1 MRRARPRARPNRAEV
16 VVGAA
21 RCYAQTNQSG
31 HSLAVRRTRRF
42 IRHCDRINAHSTKL
56 AVTALKTPT
65 LPEEPRSV
73 IDMSKM
79 TEGQRAA
86 LQVTE
91 AARESHADLS
101 FVAHLF
107 MGRFRPEKLYP
118 LTDLEPDE
126 RSRSGAFLEQLATF
140 LRGHVDADE
149 IDRTGEIPDAVMAGL
164 ARLGAYG
171 IKVPQVYGGLG
182 FSQTTYCRACMLI
195 ASHCMNTFAHVS
207 VHQSVGVPQPLML
220 FGTEEQKR
228 KFLPR
233 VAGGELSAFALTERG
248 VGSDPARL
256 TSTAEP
262 DGDDFIINGEKLW
275 CSNGTRAKLFIVA
288 AKTPPKLVDGKPRT
302 QITTFVVE
310 ANSPGIAV
318 VQRSQFMGLHALYNG
333 VIRFTQVRVPRAN
346 IVGGEGRGLKVALST
361 LNAGRLSIPA
371 SSLGMAKKSLAI
383 ARAWSAERVQWGVPI
398 GQHAAIAEKI
408 RRIAA
413 HAFAM
418 EAMLLVTS
426 RIVDR
431 DKKADIRLEASMCK
445 LWGTEKAWMCLDDVM
460 QIRGGRGYEN
470 VASLR
475 ARGERP
481 DPVER
486 MMRDN
491 RVATIFEGSSE
502 IMRLFIMREALD
514 PHLKIAGIALN
525 SERPWRERL
534 ASAGKAAAFY
544 AAWYPC
550 QWLPLGHAT
559 PADLHPRLAVHF
571 RRVAALARKMAR
583 TLFHQMVKF
592 GPALEKRQVLLG
604 RLADIGADLFA
615 IAASCVLAQK
625 LLRDGEPEMKILA
638 LVDDF
643 AAQAHVRIGQ
653 NFHGIASN
661 ADDHGYALAQQVV
674 AGEHA
679 WIERGII

>member
-1 MRRARPRARPNRAEV
+1 MADTP
-16 VVGAA
+16 
-21 RCYAQTNQSG
+21 QTPAPKPDDG
-31 HSLAVRRTRRF
+31 
-42 IRHCDRINAHSTKL
+42 
-56 AVTALKTPT
+56 
-65 LPEEPRSV
+65 RSV

-79 TEGQRAA
+79 NEGQRAA

-91 AARESHADLS
+91 AARESHDDLS

-107 MGRFRPEKLYP
+107 MGRFRPEKLHP
-118 LTDLEPDE
+118 VTEIDAAEQERAGKFLADLA
-126 RSRSGAFLEQLATF
+126 AFLTA
-140 LRGHVDADE
+140 HVDADE

-164 ARLGAYG
+164 AKLGAYG
-171 IKVPQVYGGLG
+171 IKVPQAYGGLG
-182 FSQTTYCRACMLI
+182 FSQTTYCRACTLI
-195 ASHCMNTFAHVS
+195 ASHCMNTFAHLS
-207 VHQSVGVPQPLML
+207 VHQSVGVSQPLVL
-220 FGTEEQKR
+220 FGTAEQKQR
-228 KFLPR
+228 FLPR
-233 VAGGELSAFALTERG
+233 VAGGELSAFALTEPG
-248 VGSDPARL
+248 VGSDPARM
-256 TSTAEP
+256 TTKAVA
-262 DGDDFIINGEKLW
+262 DGDDFLVTGDKLW
-275 CSNGTRAKLFIVA
+275 CSNGTRAGLFIVA
-288 AKTPPKLVDGKPRT
+288 AQTPPKMVEGKPRT

-310 ANSPGIAV
+310 ANSPGIETMH
-318 VQRSQFMGLHALYNG
+318 RCQFMGLHALYNG
-333 VIRFTQVRVPRAN
+333 VIRFTNVRVPKIN

-383 ARAWSAERVQWGVPI
+383 AREWGGERIQWGVPI

-418 EAMLLVTS
+418 EAMLISTS

-445 LWGTEKAWMCLDDVM
+445 MWGTEKAWMCLDDVM

-470 VASLR
+470 VQSLK
-475 ARGERP
+475 ARGEKP
-481 DPVER
+481 HPVER

-525 SERPWRERL
+525 SERPWGERIR
-534 ASAGKAAAFY
+534 SAFKAAGFY
-544 AAWYPC
+544 LTWYPA
-550 QWLPLGHAT
+550 QWLPRGGA
-559 PADLHPRLAVHF
+559 PADMHPRLAAHLN
-571 RRVAALARKMAR
+571 RVASLSRKLAR

-592 GPALEKRQVLLG
+592 GPKLEKRQVLLG

-615 IAASCVLAQK
+615 IAASGVYAQK
-625 LLRDGEPEMKILA
+625 LLKEGETEAKVLA

-643 AAQAHVRIGQ
+643 AVQAQVRIDQ
-653 NFHGIASN
+653 NFRGVGRN
-661 ADDHGYALAQQVV
+661 ADQHGYDLTQEIV
-674 AGEHA
+674 AGEHI
-679 WIERGII
+679 WLERGVL